1 MLLPG
6 TDRRRGGP
14 VNGLTRSA
22 VADFLSRVDGAP
34 AGSDAVAPAGVDDVL
49 ADLAGLGLAPGD
61 AVVLCLANG
70 AALLRVQFASLLLGL
85 VPLAVPPSTPWQ
97 RVRALAGH
105 VGAGVVVTTRLTG
118 TGPRAAVGGAFAVP
132 TGHPT
137 TPYRP
142 GEILLSTSGTSGMFS
157 ACVHRV
163 SSLLHNA
170 RLHAAAT
177 GITASDTLLVNL
189 PLYYSYALVAQ
200 AFAAYVTSARL
211 VLDGPPFAPVAY
223 RDAITTHGVTHSSVT
238 PTIARQLLADPAV
251 LPRGLRTLAVGGD
264 RLAPAEVADLLA
276 ARPAGELYLTYGLTE
291 AGPRVSTLAAH
302 AEPAHRYGS
311 VGRTLPGV
319 RASLRA
325 VQGGVGELLVES
337 DTVLLRRVGGPSG
350 RVLLAPRTIATGD
363 AFSLDDGYLTFHG
376 RLSDFVVLRG
386 EKVCLNTV
394 RQAAHAIPGVVH
406 CLPEVVNEDGTHVLD
421 VHLSVTAAPPGGEK
435 AVRRLLN
442 SQLLPAERPRAV
454 FISTADPE
462 TFRK

>member
-1 MLLPG
+1 M
-6 TDRRRGGP
+6 T
-14 VNGLTRSA
+14 GLTRSG
-22 VADFLSRVDGAP
+22 VADFLTRVADTRAGGDG
-34 AGSDAVAPAGVDDVL
+34 GGPAGVDDVL
-49 ADLAGLGLAPGD
+49 DDLAGLGLAPGD

-70 AALLRVQFASLLLGL
+70 AELLRVQLSLLLLGL
-85 VPLAVPPSTPWQ
+85 VPLAVPPGTPWQ

-118 TGPRAAVGGAFAVP
+118 AGPRTPVGDAFAVP
-132 TGHPT
+132 TGHPAT
-137 TPYRP
+137 RYRP

-170 RLHAAAT
+170 RLHTGAT
-177 GITASDTLLVNL
+177 GITAADTLLVNL

-200 AFAAYVTSARL
+200 AFAAYVTRARL
-211 VLDGPPFAPVAY
+211 VLDGPPFSPVGY
-223 RDAITTHGVTHSSVT
+223 RDTIAAHGITHSSVT
-238 PTIARQLLADPAV
+238 PTIARQLLADPGLV
-251 LPRGLRTLAVGGD
+251 PRGLRALAVGGD

-276 ARPAGELYLTYGLTE
+276 ARPGAELYLTYGLTE

-319 RASLRA
+319 RASLRE
-325 VQGGVGELLVES
+325 VRGGVGELLVES
-337 DTVLLRRVGGPSG
+337 GTVLLRRVGQHSG
-350 RVLLAPRTIATGD
+350 RSLLGPRTIATGD

-386 EKVCLNTV
+386 EKVSLNTV

-406 CLPEVVNEDGTHVLD
+406 CVPKVVDEGGAQVLD
-421 VHLSVTAAPPGGEK
+421 VHLSVTDPFPGGEK
-435 AVRRLLN
+435 TVRRLLN

-454 FISTADPE
+454 FISAADPE
-462 TFRK
+462 SFRK

>member
-1 MLLPG
+1 M
-6 TDRRRGGP
+6 
-14 VNGLTRSA
+14 NGLTRSG
-22 VADFLSRVDGAP
+22 VADFLTRVRGTP
-34 AGSDAVAPAGVDDVL
+34 ARLDTGAPAGVDDVL

-70 AALLRVQFASLLLGL
+70 VELLRVQLASLLLGL

-118 TGPRAAVGGAFAVP
+118 TGPRVPVGGAFAVP
-132 TGHPT
+132 TGHPA
-137 TPYRP
+137 TPYRS

-157 ACVHRV
+157 ACVHQV

-177 GITASDTLLVNL
+177 GITSADTLLVNL

-200 AFAAYVTSARL
+200 AFAAYVTKARL
-211 VLDGPPFAPVAY
+211 VLDGPPFSPVAY
-223 RDAITTHGVTHSSVT
+223 REVVTAYGVTHSAVT
-238 PTIARQLLADPAV
+238 PTIARQLLADPG
-251 LPRGLRTLAVGGD
+251 LMPCGLRALGVGGD

-276 ARPAGELYLTYGLTE
+276 ARPSAELYLTYGLTE

-311 VGRTLPGV
+311 VGRPLPGV

-325 VQGGVGELLVES
+325 VQGEVGELVVES
-337 DTVLLRRVGGPSG
+337 DTVLLRRVGEHSG
-350 RVLLAPRTIATGD
+350 RVLLGPRTIATGD
-363 AFSLDDGYLTFHG
+363 AFSIDDGYLTFHG

-386 EKVCLNTV
+386 EKVSLNTV

-406 CLPEVVNEDGTHVLD
+406 CVPEVVNEDGTQVLD
-421 VHLSVTAAPPGGEK
+421 VHLSVTGSLPGGAK

-454 FISTADPE
+454 FLSAADPE

>member
-1 MLLPG
+1 M
-6 TDRRRGGP
+6 
-14 VNGLTRSA
+14 NGLTRSG
-22 VADFLSRVDGAP
+22 VADFLTRVHGTP
-34 AGSDAVAPAGVDDVL
+34 ARLDAGAPAGVDDVL

-70 AALLRVQFASLLLGL
+70 VELLRVQLASLLLGL

-118 TGPRAAVGGAFAVP
+118 TGPQVPVGGAFAVP
-132 TGHPT
+132 TGHPA
-137 TPYRP
+137 TPYRS

-157 ACVHRV
+157 ACVHQV

-177 GITASDTLLVNL
+177 GITSADTLLVNL

-200 AFAAYVTSARL
+200 AFAAYVTKARV
-211 VLDGPPFAPVAY
+211 VLDGPPFSPVAY
-223 RDAITTHGVTHSSVT
+223 REVVTAHGVTHSAVT
-238 PTIARQLLADPAV
+238 PTIARQLLADPG
-251 LPRGLRTLAVGGD
+251 LMPRGLRVLGVGGD

-276 ARPAGELYLTYGLTE
+276 ARPSSELYLTYGLTE

-311 VGRTLPGV
+311 VGRPLPGV

-325 VQGGVGELLVES
+325 VQGDVGELVVES
-337 DTVLLRRVGGPSG
+337 DTVLLRRVGEHSG
-350 RVLLAPRTIATGD
+350 RVLLGPRTIATGD
-363 AFSLDDGYLTFHG
+363 AFSIDDGYLTFHG

-386 EKVCLNTV
+386 EKVSLNTV

-406 CLPEVVNEDGTHVLD
+406 CVPEVVNEGGTQVLD
-421 VHLSVTAAPPGGEK
+421 VHLSVTDSLPGGEK

-454 FISTADPE
+454 FLSAADPE

>member
-1 MLLPG
+1 M
-6 TDRRRGGP
+6 
-14 VNGLTRSA
+14 NGLTRSEVTA
-22 VADFLSRVDGAP
+22 FLTRVGTTPAGTDAGAP
-34 AGSDAVAPAGVDDVL
+34 AGLDDVQ

-61 AVVLCLANG
+61 AIVLCLANG
-70 AALLRVQFASLLLGL
+70 VDLLRVQFASLLLGL

-105 VGAGVVVTTRLTG
+105 IGAAVVVTTRLTG
-118 TGPRAAVGGAFAVP
+118 TRPRAPVGGAFAVP

-157 ACVHRV
+157 ACVHQV
-163 SSLLHNA
+163 SALLHNA

-177 GITASDTLLVNL
+177 GITAADTLLVNL

-200 AFAAYVTSARL
+200 AFAGYVTTARL
-211 VLDGPPFAPVAY
+211 VLDGPPFSPIAY
-223 RDAITTHGVTHSSVT
+223 RDAVTAHGVTHSSVT
-238 PTIARQLLADPAV
+238 PTLARQLLAAPGL
-251 LPRGLRTLAVGGD
+251 LPPGLRVLAVGGD
-264 RLAPAEVADLLA
+264 RLTPAEVAALLA
-276 ARPAGELYLTYGLTE
+276 ARPSAELYLTYGLTE

-311 VGRTLPGV
+311 VGRPLPGV
-319 RASLRA
+319 RTSLRE

-337 DTVLLRRVGGPSG
+337 DTVLLRRVGERSG

-363 AFSLDDGYLTFHG
+363 AFSIDDGYLTFHG

-386 EKVCLNTV
+386 EKVSLNTV

-406 CLPEVVNEDGTHVLD
+406 CEPKVVNEDGTQVLD
-421 VHLSVTAAPPGGEK
+421 VHLSVTDSPPGGEN

-454 FISTADPE
+454 FISAADPE